1 VTGAP
6 QLGAGAAVG
15 TAAAAV
21 GTLAVGGGAA
31 IGGARALGGGA
42 LGALRA
48 GTSMGAAASTA
59 YRLGQ
64 ETSGEPTVA
73 AGLGGIAS
81 AGGAAARDKLR
92 NAGGIAA
99 AAERGQ
105 RAALFAGS
113 SRSAAGGAA
122 EITAFGETPD
132 WARRL
137 RSEQSSRHHRQAAL
151 QAIREGERGGAAAN
165 PDIKEK
171 EE

>member
-1 VTGAP
+1 
-6 QLGAGAAVG
+6 
-15 TAAAAV
+15 
-21 GTLAVGGGAA
+21 
-31 IGGARALGGGA
+31 
-42 LGALRA
+42 
-48 GTSMGAAASTA
+48 MGAAASTA

-64 ETSGEPTVA
+64 ETSGESTVA

-105 RAALFAGS
+105 RSALFAGATS
-113 SRSAAGGAA
+113 TRAAASAAPDND
-122 EITAFGETPD
+122 IPD

-137 RSEQSSRHHRQAAL
+137 RSEQAARHHRHAAL
-151 QAIREGERGGAAAN
+151 QAVREGDRGGAAAN